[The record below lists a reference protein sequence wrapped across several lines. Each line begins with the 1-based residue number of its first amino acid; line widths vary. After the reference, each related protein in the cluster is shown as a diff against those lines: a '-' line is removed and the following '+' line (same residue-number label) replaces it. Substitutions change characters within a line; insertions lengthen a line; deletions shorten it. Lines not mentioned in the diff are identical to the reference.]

1 MQKNGN
7 NSWNLHEH
15 DAFCS
20 VDQTVAKEI
29 WPMSSLQAL
38 SSSLALSGYTT
49 LLTLDQVILDALP
62 AALYLASANG
72 HIMRANQRAQDLLG
86 ESELPV
92 PLEQASVLRIFN
104 TDGSALPFETS
115 PMARALREGDSCQ
128 DLEFLI
134 QGSDGAR
141 RSMLVGVEPLKD
153 RQGVLEG
160 SVNCFQDITSL
171 RRDEASVREGEH
183 RFRELLD
190 ALPAAIY
197 TTDADGFITFCN
209 KAATELSGRE
219 LQLGEDKWCVSWR
232 LHRTDGTFLPH
243 DQCPMA
249 VALKERRPI
258 RDIEL
263 IAERPDGTRIPVM
276 PYPTPLHNAAG
287 EFTGAVNMLVET
299 TEMRRVQATMSQRAR
314 EQAALFG
321 FTDTLYRAETAEA
334 IHEAGLDAI
343 MGGLHC
349 SRAAILLFDEANVM
363 RFAASRGL
371 SDDYRKSVEGH
382 TPWQAGERN
391 AQPIFIGDAE
401 AAGSLGEVKNSVL
414 AEGIGALSFIPV
426 AVKGQVIGKFMA
438 YYDTPHSFDDNEI
451 KLAVTIARQLGFSL
465 ERMRAEDEL
474 RHNEERLRAMFE
486 HAGVGMTELDPNGAI
501 IRANAAFLAI
511 IGRPMDE
518 VYGRGSIEFTHPDD
532 IPIHEQ
538 AVAELRNGEGPVP
551 LEKRYVRKDGRD
563 VWARLTLSRGN
574 EDHLLAIVENID
586 ARKRAE
592 QIVRESAD
600 QLTLVTDTVPV
611 LIAHCDANCR
621 YKFVNKLYAELF
633 GRTLDECIGKTVSEI
648 MGAETH
654 EAARE
659 WIDLVL
665 SGKAVDFEMAVS
677 FPKTGKR
684 FMQCYYV
691 PEFDKAGAV
700 KGWMAAITDITERKL
715 HEEAVTESEERFRAI
730 VDTTPECVKLVAPD
744 GTLLHMNASG
754 LGMVGADELSSVIGK
769 SIYTVISPKDRDA
782 FREFNELI
790 CRGEKGALEFEI
802 VSLDG
807 VSRHME
813 THAAPFRTAAGDT
826 VQLAVTR
833 DVTARKRAEEKLVES
848 QAHLRLTTEAAQIGT
863 WQWNIQRGELHWSA
877 LHKEFWGYEPAADH
891 ISYDDWA
898 RCVHPDDLTLVEKSI
913 EDCLAGNA
921 PYDVEYRMTPRGQT
935 EQRWI
940 RSTGRAT
947 FDDSGKPTCL
957 QGVSLDVTDRKR
969 AEDRLRKSEA
979 EFRTLAD
986 NINHLAWM
994 TDASGWIYWYN
1005 KRWFDY
1011 TGTTLTEVEGWGWR
1025 KLHHPDHVDRVV
1037 AKVSRCFETGEPWE
1051 DTFPILGK
1059 DGEYRWFLSRAVPI
1073 RNEQGRI
1080 VRWFG
1085 TNTDITERRQAEE
1098 QRTLLINELNHRV
1111 KNTLATVQAIAAQTL
1126 RGAEADPS
1134 LRERLEARLLA
1145 LSNAH
1150 NILTEESWEGAEI
1163 RQIVTRALEPHA
1175 DPERLRIEG
1184 PALRISPKAA
1194 VAIAMGIHELATNAV
1209 KYGAFSNETG
1219 CVELNWRITAGEQ
1232 PELELYWRESGGPT
1246 VVEPVRRGFGSRLIE
1261 RNLAHD
1267 LDGSA
1272 RIDYAP
1278 DGVVCHISCPL
1289 TAIIA

>member
-1 MQKNGN
+1 
-7 NSWNLHEH
+7 
-15 DAFCS
+15 
-20 VDQTVAKEI
+20 
-29 WPMSSLQAL
+29 MSSLQAL
-38 SSSLALSGYTT
+38 SSSLALSGYKT
-49 LLTLDQVILDALP
+49 LLTLDQAILNAIP

-72 HIMRANQRAQDLLG
+72 RVMRANQRAQDLLG
-86 ESELPV
+86 QSRLPV
-92 PLEQASVLRIFN
+92 RPEQASAFRIFN
-104 TDGSALPFETS
+104 SDGAALPFELS
-115 PMARALREGDSCQ
+115 PMARALSEGESCQ

-134 QGSDGAR
+134 QGSDGVR
-141 RSMLVGVEPLKD
+141 RSMLVGVEPLRD
-153 RQGVLEG
+153 RHGLLEG
-160 SVNCFQDITSL
+160 SINCFQDITA
-171 RRDEASVREGEH
+171 RKRDEVSVREGEH

-219 LQLGEDKWCVSWR
+219 LQLGTDRWCVSWR

-263 IAERPDGTRIPVM
+263 IAERPDGTRISVM
-276 PYPTPLHNAAG
+276 PYPTPLHDADGNFA
-287 EFTGAVNMLVET
+287 GAVNMLVET
-299 TEMRRVQATMSQRAR
+299 TEMKRIQSSLLQRAN
-314 EQAALFG
+314 EQTALFR
-321 FTDTLYRAETAEA
+321 FTDTLYRAETVDD
-334 IHEAGLDAI
+334 IYEAGLDAI
-343 MGGLHC
+343 TGGLRC

-363 RFAASRGL
+363 RFVASRGL
-371 SDDYRKSVEGH
+371 SDGYCAGVEGH

-391 AQPIFIGDAE
+391 AQPIFIGDAK
-401 AAGSLGEVKNSVL
+401 AAESLGAVKHLVV
-414 AEGIGALSFIPV
+414 AEGVGALSFIPV
-426 AVKGQVIGKFMA
+426 VVKGRVIGKFMA
-438 YYDTPHSFDDNEI
+438 YYDTPHSFNDNEI
-451 KLAVTIARQLGFSL
+451 NLAVTIARQLGFSL
-465 ERMRAEDEL
+465 ARMLAEDEL
-474 RHNEERLRAMFE
+474 RRNEERLRSMFE
-486 HAGVGMTELDPNGAI
+486 HAGVGMTVLDPTGAI

-511 IGRPMDE
+511 IDRPADE

-532 IPIHEQ
+532 IAIHEEAFAQ
-538 AVAELRNGEGPVP
+538 LRQGGAPVP
-551 LEKRYVRKDGRD
+551 LEKRYILKDGRD
-563 VWARLTLSRGN
+563 VWARLTLSSGD
-574 EDHLLAIVENID
+574 EDHTLAIVENID

-592 QIVRESAD
+592 QIVREYAD
-600 QLTLVTDTVPV
+600 QLALVTDTVPV
-611 LIAHCDANCR
+611 LIGHCDVNCR

-633 GRTLDECIGKTVSEI
+633 DRTPDECIGSTVSETI
-648 MGAETH
+648 GAE
-654 EAARE
+654 AYKAVRE
-659 WIDLVL
+659 RIDLVL
-665 SGKAVDFEMAVS
+665 TGQPVDFETEVT
-677 FPKTGKR
+677 FPKAGKR
-684 FMQCYYV
+684 LMQCSYV

-700 KGWMAAITDITERKL
+700 TGWMAALTDITERKL
-715 HEEAVTESEERFRAI
+715 NEEAVAESEERFRAI

-754 LGMVGADELSSVIGK
+754 LGMIGASQLSSVIGT
-769 SIYTVISPKDRDA
+769 SIYGVIAADDRDA
-782 FREFNELI
+782 FRDFNERI
-790 CRGEKGALEFEI
+790 CRGEKGSLEFET
-802 VSLDG
+802 VGLDG
-807 VSRHME
+807 VRRHME

-833 DVTARKRAEEKLVES
+833 DVTARKRAEEELVES

-863 WQWNIQRGELHWSA
+863 WQWNIERGELFWSA
-877 LHKEFWGYEPAADH
+877 LHKELWGYESTADPM
-891 ISYDDWA
+891 SYDDWA
-898 RCVHPDDLTLVEKSI
+898 RCVHADDLVVAEKSI
-913 EDCLAGNA
+913 EDCLAGNG

-957 QGVSLDVTDRKR
+957 QGVSLDVTAHKR
-969 AEDRLRKSEA
+969 AEERLRRSEA

-1011 TGTTLTEVEGWGWR
+1011 TGTTLTEMEGWGWR
-1025 KLHHPDHVDRVV
+1025 KLHHPDHVERVV
-1037 AKVSRCFETGEPWE
+1037 AKISGCFETGEPWE
-1051 DTFPILGK
+1051 DTFPLLGK

-1073 RNEQGRI
+1073 HNDEGRI

-1126 RGAEADPS
+1126 RGAQADPS

-1163 RQIVTRALEPHA
+1163 GQIVRRALEPHA
-1175 DPERLRIEG
+1175 YPERLRIDG
-1184 PALRISPKAA
+1184 PRLRLSPKAA

-1219 CVELNWRITAGEQ
+1219 RVELDWRIKSGEQ
-1232 PELELYWRESGGPT
+1232 PELELYWRENGGPP
-1246 VVEPVRRGFGSRLIE
+1246 VSQPVRRGFGSRLIE
-1261 RNLAHD
+1261 RNLVHD

-1272 RIDYAP
+1272 SIDYAP
-1278 DGVVCHISCPL
+1278 DGVVCRVSCPL
-1289 TAIIA
+1289 AAVIA

>member
-1 MQKNGN
+1 
-7 NSWNLHEH
+7 
-15 DAFCS
+15 
-20 VDQTVAKEI
+20 
-29 WPMSSLQAL
+29 MSSLQAL

-49 LLTLDQVILDALP
+49 LLTLDQVILDAIP
-62 AALYLASANG
+62 AALYLASADG
-72 HIMRANQRAQDLLG
+72 SIMRANQRAQNLLG
-86 ESELPV
+86 QSEMPV
-92 PLEQASVLRIFN
+92 RLEQISAFRIFN
-104 TDGSALPFETS
+104 TDGAVLPYEMS
-115 PMARALREGDSCQ
+115 PMARALRSGESCH
-128 DLEFLI
+128 DREFLI
-134 QGSDGAR
+134 QGADGAR
-141 RSMLVGVEPLKD
+141 RSMLVGVEPLRD
-153 RQGVLEG
+153 RQGLLEG
-160 SVNCFQDITSL
+160 SINCFQDITA
-171 RRDEASVREGEH
+171 RKRDEASVREGEH
-183 RFRELLD
+183 RSRELLD

-219 LQLGEDKWCVSWR
+219 LQLGKDRWCVSWR

-276 PYPTPLHNAAG
+276 PYPTPLHDAAG
-287 EFTGAVNMLVET
+287 EFAGAVNMLVET
-299 TEMRRVQATMSQRAR
+299 TEMKRIQASLMQRAN
-314 EQAALFG
+314 EQTALFR
-321 FTDTLYRAETAEA
+321 FTDTLYRAETAED
-334 IHEAGLDAI
+334 IYEAGLDAI
-343 MGGLHC
+343 TGGLRC
-349 SRAAILLFDEANVM
+349 SRAAILLFDESHVM
-363 RFAASRGL
+363 RFVASRGL
-371 SDDYRKSVEGH
+371 SEDYRKGVEGH

-401 AAGSLGEVKNSVL
+401 AAVSLGEVKNLIL

-426 AVKGQVIGKFMA
+426 AVGGRVIGKFMA

-451 KLAVTIARQLGFSL
+451 NLAVTIARQLGFSL
-465 ERMRAEDEL
+465 ARIRAEDEL
-474 RHNEERLRAMFE
+474 RRNEERLRSMFE
-486 HAGVGMTELDPNGAI
+486 HAGVGMTMLDPNGAI

-511 IGRPMDE
+511 IDRPMDE

-532 IPIHEQ
+532 IPIHEK

-551 LEKRYVRKDGRD
+551 LEKRYILKDGRD

-574 EDHLLAIVENID
+574 DDHLLAIVENID

-592 QIVRESAD
+592 QIVREIAD

-611 LIAHCDANCR
+611 LIGHCDVNHR

-633 GRTLDECIGKTVSEI
+633 GRTPDECIGKPISEVI
-648 MGAETH
+648 GAEAY

-665 SGKAVDFEMAVS
+665 TGQAVDFETEVT
-677 FPKTGKR
+677 FPKAGKR
-684 FMQCYYV
+684 FMRCSYV

-700 KGWMAAITDITERKL
+700 TGWMAAITDITERKL
-715 HEEAVTESEERFRAI
+715 HEEAVEESEERFRAI

-754 LGMVGADELSSVIGK
+754 LGMIGADQPSSVIGK
-769 SIYTVISPKDRDA
+769 SIYSVITPKDRDA
-782 FREFNELI
+782 FREFNERI

-802 VSLDG
+802 VNLKG

-848 QAHLRLTTEAAQIGT
+848 QAHLQLTTEAAQIGT
-863 WQWNIQRGELHWSA
+863 WQWNIQRGDLLWSA
-877 LHKEFWGYEPAADH
+877 LHKEMWGYEPTPDP

-898 RCVHPDDLTLVEKSI
+898 KCLHPDDLAHAQKCIEECLV
-913 EDCLAGNA
+913 GNA

-994 TDASGWIYWYN
+994 TDASGWMYWYN
-1005 KRWFDY
+1005 KRWFDH
-1011 TGTTLTEVEGWGWR
+1011 TGTTLTEMEGWGWR
-1025 KLHHPDHVDRVV
+1025 KVLHPDHTDRVIT
-1037 AKVSRCFETGEPWE
+1037 KISSCFETGEAWE

-1073 RNEQGRI
+1073 RNDEGRI

-1134 LRERLEARLLA
+1134 MRERLEARLLA

-1163 RQIVTRALEPHA
+1163 RQIVSRALEPHA
-1175 DPERLRIEG
+1175 YPERLRIDG
-1184 PALRISPKAA
+1184 PDFRLSPKAA

-1219 CVELNWRITAGEQ
+1219 RVELNWRVKAGDV
-1232 PELELYWRESGGPT
+1232 PELELCWRETGGPA
-1246 VVEPVRRGFGSRLIE
+1246 VVQPTRRGFGSRLIE
-1261 RNLAHD
+1261 RNLVHD

-1272 RIDYAP
+1272 RIDYAS
-1278 DGVVCHISCPL
+1278 DGVVCHVTCPL
-1289 TAIIA
+1289 AAVIA